1 MNLSLPGCWFQ
12 IFFVFTPTWGND
24 SHFDKHIFQRG
35 WFNHQPVP
43 NNTFQVIILET
54 ERGLQGKNSPNL
66 PTSKGASVPSSA
78 ASSAVTAVT
87 ALEVPTVTVEPAVE
101 TTAET
106 PRFLVFGANTAGVAA
121 GAAVDFRHPKKAWK
135 QQIPH

>member
-1 MNLSLPGCWFQ
+1 M
-12 IFFVFTPTWGND
+12 
-24 SHFDKHIFQRG
+24 
-35 WFNHQPVP
+35 
-43 NNTFQVIILET
+43 
-54 ERGLQGKNSPNL
+54 
-66 PTSKGASVPSSA
+66 PSSA

-87 ALEVPTVTVEPAVE
+87 ALEVPAVE

-121 GAAVDFRHPKKAWK
+121 GAAVDFRHPKKAE

>member
-1 MNLSLPGCWFQ
+1 M
-12 IFFVFTPTWGND
+12 
-24 SHFDKHIFQRG
+24 
-35 WFNHQPVP
+35 
-43 NNTFQVIILET
+43 
-54 ERGLQGKNSPNL
+54 
-66 PTSKGASVPSSA
+66 PSSA

-121 GAAVDFRHPKKAWK
+121 GAAVDFRHPKKCMETTNSPLNSLGSRDFERVKNCGVDSFFIRRDDATFQEK
-135 QQIPH
+135 

>member
-1 MNLSLPGCWFQ
+1 
-12 IFFVFTPTWGND
+12 V
-24 SHFDKHIFQRG
+24 H
-35 WFNHQPVP
+35 
-43 NNTFQVIILET
+43 
-54 ERGLQGKNSPNL
+54 
-66 PTSKGASVPSSA
+66 SSA

-121 GAAVDFRHPKKAWK
+121 GAAVDFRHPKKSMETTNSPLNSLGSRDFERVKNCGVDSFLLEEMMQHFKKNEPGLCYHLVRALK
-135 QQIPH
+135 KISGFGCFFFCL